1 MKKIALI
8 TGIILVVIT
17 AIFLY
22 GGKNEY
28 KSITV
33 PLTVDAHKNLSQQG
47 AEVDVGG
54 SAQSKIREKFT
65 PNSLYVGELK
75 GKDQRLIALSAL
87 EAEWLE
93 KHHFPTQ
100 SEIDNILN
108 IPLTALTKEKD
119 FFNPKIQTL
128 YGLRLLKEGRTEDAV
143 AVLQKAADRG
153 SIYAREQLA
162 IAQSQLLAKRMGDS
176 ASISGDNLAI
186 VVAGVET
193 AKILGDHR
201 AYSAI
206 ASHPAAKINRQE
218 YGNAIQLQVT
228 EFLRQAGASAQLTGV
243 RPPGPDPRPNAEQW
257 GKIDAG
263 QQSPDIPITVYDRKN
278 VIN

>member
-128 YGLRLLKEGRTEDAV
+128 YGLR
-143 AVLQKAADRG
+143 
-153 SIYAREQLA
+153 
-162 IAQSQLLAKRMGDS
+162 
-176 ASISGDNLAI
+176 
-186 VVAGVET
+186 
-193 AKILGDHR
+193 
-201 AYSAI
+201 
-206 ASHPAAKINRQE
+206 
-218 YGNAIQLQVT
+218 
-228 EFLRQAGASAQLTGV
+228 
-243 RPPGPDPRPNAEQW
+243 
-257 GKIDAG
+257 
-263 QQSPDIPITVYDRKN
+263 
-278 VIN
+278 